1 MMKPGRLIRVAVLLL
16 AAAALAQE
24 LGKPEAERT
33 WHGRVVGVPYDFRW
47 PTWQR
52 IRDAYWNPSDPRI
65 LTDRVVGVG
74 WSVNFAQLIPRLR
87 EAYVTLS
94 DR

>member
-1 MMKPGRLIRVAVLLL
+1 MMKPGRLIRTAVLLL

-33 WHGRVVGVPYDFRW
+33 WHGRVLGVPYDFRW

-52 IRDAYWNPSDPRI
+52 IRDAYWNPGDPRI

-74 WSVNFAQLIPRLR
+74 WSVNIAQLIPRLR